1 MISLGRNQ
9 GETGGVWLAPFAPS
23 VSNVQPSGPPVNPTV
38 AAGSKAGMCAVRI
51 NVGHS
56 GAVLTARHIPTN
68 PGNATLLFSLA
79 HEVLYGVGSNQ
90 RLTKYRGATGNG
102 YPSCSGA
109 VAVPADPDAR
119 VG

>member
-23 VSNVQPSGPPVNPTV
+23 VSNVQPSGLLENPTV
-38 AAGSKAGMCAVRI
+38 AAGSKAGMCTVRI

-56 GAVLTARHIPTN
+56 GSAVIAGRHIPTN

-79 HEVLYGVGSNQ
+79 HEVLYGDGSNQ
-90 RLTKYRGATGNG
+90 RLTKYRGPTGNG
-102 YPSCSGA
+102 YVSRDGC
-109 VAVPADPDAR
+109 
-119 VG
+119 

>member
-23 VSNVQPSGPPVNPTV
+23 VSNVQPSGLHENPTV
-38 AAGSKAGMCAVRI
+38 AAGSKAGMCTVRI

-56 GAVLTARHIPTN
+56 GSAVLTARHIPTN
-68 PGNATLLFSLA
+68 PGNATPLFPFF

-102 YPSCSGA
+102 YVSRAGC
-109 VAVPADPDAR
+109 
-119 VG
+119 